1 MSTITHV
8 PSMADTDR
16 MVYITQRK
24 LEELVGQNGGG
35 IGESKKRM
43 VGKDGPQSH
52 CSCMEDSFSTE
63 ATKTGMTVDNLNLL
77 TNDNVA
83 EYGKER
89 KDGREGGF
97 AVDDEEGD
105 VVDFQAI
112 REVADSCST
121 FVRMR
126 DDYDFVSAVD
136 EFLKSRQDWIEER
149 ECESGTAGVHTDDN
163 W

>member
-1 MSTITHV
+1 
-8 PSMADTDR
+8 MADTDR
-16 MVYITQRK
+16 MVHVTQCK

-52 CSCMEDSFSTE
+52 CSCVEDGFSTE
-63 ATKTGMTVDNLNLL
+63 ATETGMTVDNLNLL
-77 TNDNVA
+77 PNDNVA

-97 AVDDEEGD
+97 PVDNEERD

-112 REVADSCST
+112 GEVADSCST

-126 DDYDFVSAVD
+126 DYDDFVSAVD
-136 EFLKSRQDWIEER
+136 EFL
-149 ECESGTAGVHTDDN
+149 ESCQE
-163 W
+163 